1 MNKMNIPKNFYCD
14 SEQFKHLEIFKTK
27 VNLINKYYTEEV
39 QELLFANSMTDY
51 TEYMFSS
58 SEDIIEK
65 LFKDDTVKFI
75 DYIYS
80 DIDLNNKTQTIEF
93 NNFKRINELKL
104 TIDDGLISE
113 NTKIKEGW
121 ALVKIDLD
129 QNEKQNKYFLK
140 ELQLLPTYIEEEDMN
155 YFFSLR
161 EKYSLS
167 DWINLILGSLGFSS
181 ANLTFK
187 EKYTLLARAIPFCQ
201 ENFSLLELGSKG
213 TGKSTFYEDFRNN
226 KIGVYTG
233 SPTAA
238 NLFYNNQGKGT
249 PGAIIGKDVLVID
262 EVNNMTF
269 DEEVYSNFKSYLEK
283 DFFNRGKEDIPSDC
297 SIVFLGNYDNFHE
310 AHNNPEK
317 ILSSLKNKFFQETAI
332 IDRFSFI
339 SYGWEVKLFSKS
351 KNIPEKRFLQTYL
364 IKIFQKLRKHDFSKL
379 IEDKIDFHKDLGD
392 RHTKNIIK
400 FVSGLLKLLHP
411 NQVVRDKELIAYIEI
426 AVENFKYKTNIKR
439 YIENYEYEST
449 GKRKSEFK
457 IPSPI
462 YIPKNEVYKDKIDI
476 INKEFILYNYMDLFK
491 SNYSLKD
498 FVIIANEFDSDNGIN
513 TSINF
518 FPINQKTEKKKEVKL
533 IGDVLTVDHPYI
545 DNERLNIAISLT
557 GAYENENRVNFYNN
571 LKELNKYNQFSP
583 LINFD
588 ELGHNSND
596 FILLSSKKNIIGGSL
611 FTINNGFVTLKDQ
624 NTHFYYNINKNYYIP
639 YYPKNIY
646 LSSDFNFNN
655 LYENYSN
662 FRIIESF
669 NPNIQILSINYL
681 IEKEQYEI
689 QYNEINSKA
698 PVLRAVTHIQMQQG
712 NQLSINNYQNLGF
725 TQPAGQLI
733 PTSIEPTKGGLFTID
748 EFIDLIKE
756 KN

>member
-1 MNKMNIPKNFYCD
+1 MNKMNIPKNFYCNSD
-14 SEQFKHLEIFKTK
+14 QFKHLEIFKTK
-27 VNLINKYYTEEV
+27 INSINKSYTEEL
-39 QELLFANSMTDY
+39 QELLFANDMTDY
-51 TEYMFSS
+51 TMYMFSNN
-58 SEDIIEK
+58 EDIIEK
-65 LFKDDTVKFI
+65 LFKDDTVEFI

-80 DIDLNNKTQTIEF
+80 DIDLNNRKQSIEF
-93 NNFKRINELKL
+93 SNFKKINDLTLSINE
-104 TIDDGLISE
+104 GLITE
-113 NTKIKEGW
+113 ETKIKEGW
-121 ALVKIDLD
+121 AIVKIDLD
-129 QNEKQNKYFLK
+129 QEEEQNRYFLK
-140 ELQLLPTYIEEEDMN
+140 KLQLLPTYIEEEDMN

-213 TGKSTFYEDFRNN
+213 TGKSTFYEDFTND
-226 KIGVYTG
+226 KIDLYTG

-249 PGAIIGKDVLVID
+249 PGAIVGKNVLIID

-269 DEEVYSNFKSYLEK
+269 DEEVHSNFKSYLEK
-283 DFFNRGKEDIPSDC
+283 GFFDRGKEKVSSDC
-297 SIVFLGNYDNFHE
+297 STVFLGNYDNFHE
-310 AHNNPEK
+310 AYNNPEK
-317 ILSSLKNKFFQETAI
+317 ILSSLTNKFFQDTAI

-351 KNIPEKRFLQTYL
+351 NNIPENRFLKTYL
-364 IKIFQKLRKHDFSKL
+364 IKIFQELRKHDFSKL
-379 IEDKIDFHKDLGD
+379 IEDRIDFHKELGE
-392 RHTKNIIK
+392 RHKKNIIK

-411 NQVVRDKELIAYIEI
+411 NQVVRDKELITYIEI

-498 FVIIANEFDSDNGIN
+498 FVILSNEFDSDNGIN

-518 FPINQKTEKKKEVKL
+518 FPINQKTEKRKETKL

-545 DNERLNIAISLT
+545 DNEMLNIAISLT
-557 GAYENENRVNFYNN
+557 GAYENEGKVKIYNK
-571 LKELNKYNQFSP
+571 LKEVNSFA
-583 LINFD
+583 INFF
-588 ELGHNSND
+588 EEPGHFSND
-596 FILLSSKKNIIGGSL
+596 YILLSSKVNKRNDLYHDSHNSSHNGKINIRDFI
-611 FTINNGFVTLKDQ
+611 TNGL
-624 NTHFYYNINKNYYIP
+624 IP
-639 YYPKNIY
+639 YYTKNVY
-646 LSSDFNFNN
+646 SSPDFKYSNTHS
-655 LYENYSN
+655 YYSN
-662 FRIIESF
+662 F
-669 NPNIQILSINYL
+669 
-681 IEKEQYEI
+681 
-689 QYNEINSKA
+689 
-698 PVLRAVTHIQMQQG
+698 H
-712 NQLSINNYQNLGF
+712 
-725 TQPAGQLI
+725 
-733 PTSIEPTKGGLFTID
+733 
-748 EFIDLIKE
+748 LIKE
-756 KN
+756 GNTDVLISSIIYLINEELYEISYFTSQQLEFIQNQNNQYIPAFGSATLFPNGQSQPKFGQNIITTKLNISKLIELLEKNNQN

>member
-27 VNLINKYYTEEV
+27 INLINKSYTEEV
-39 QELLFANSMTDY
+39 QELLFANDMTDY
-51 TEYMFSS
+51 TKYMFSS

-80 DIDLNNKTQTIEF
+80 DIDLNSRKQSV
-93 NNFKRINELKL
+93 NFRIFKKINDLELSINE
-104 TIDDGLISE
+104 GLITE
-113 NTKIKEGW
+113 DTKIKEGW
-121 ALVKIDLD
+121 AIVKIDLTQEEN
-129 QNEKQNKYFLK
+129 QNRYFLK
-140 ELQLLPTYIEEEDMN
+140 ELQLLPTYIDEEDMN

-213 TGKSTFYEDFRNN
+213 TGKSTFYEDFSND
-226 KIGVYTG
+226 KIGLYTG

-249 PGAIIGKDVLVID
+249 PGAIVNKDVLVID

-269 DEEVYSNFKSYLEK
+269 DEEVHSNFKSYLEK
-283 DFFNRGKEDIPSDC
+283 GTFNRGNKPDNTPSTC
-297 SIVFLGNYDNFHE
+297 SVVFLGNYDNFHE

-317 ILSSLKNKFFQETAI
+317 ILSSLKNKFFQDTAI

-351 KNIPEKRFLQTYL
+351 KNIPENRFLQTYL
-364 IKIFQKLRKHDFSKL
+364 IKILQELRKQDFSKL
-379 IEDKIDFHKDLGD
+379 IEDLIDFHKELGE
-392 RHTKNIIK
+392 RHKKNIIK

-411 NQVVRDKELIAYIEI
+411 NQVVRDKELITYIEI

-498 FVIIANEFDSDNGIN
+498 FVIVANEFDFDNGIN

-518 FPINQKTEKKKEVKL
+518 FPVNQKTEKKKEVKL
-533 IGDVLTVDHPYI
+533 IGDVLTIDHPYI

-557 GAYENENRVNFYNN
+557 GAYENEEKVKFYNKLDENEEN
-571 LKELNKYNQFSP
+571 LTIGFASFQLNFEIPGYF
-583 LINFD
+583 
-588 ELGHNSND
+588 SND
-596 FILLSSKKNIIGGSL
+596 YILLSSKIKTSGFGS
-611 FTINNGFVTLKDQ
+611 FSNSDNNNDKL
-624 NTHFYYNINKNYYIP
+624 NKNDKKDITNDVKKKYIP
-639 YYPKNIY
+639 YFPKNIY
-646 LSSDFNFNN
+646 SSPDFKHN
-655 LYENYSN
+655 YYSNYSH
-662 FRIIESF
+662 F
-669 NPNIQILSINYL
+669 YW
-681 IEKEQYEI
+681 IEK
-689 QYNEINSKA
+689 INSK
-698 PVLRAVTHIQMQQG
+698 IKI
-712 NQLSINNYQNLGF
+712 NSIIYIISKEIYEIDYSELLPKRTGF
-725 TQPAGQLI
+725 GSQ
-733 PTSIEPTKGGLFTID
+733 SFIEPKIVTERLKIN
-748 EFIDLIKE
+748 ELIALLEE
-756 KN
+756 KDKA